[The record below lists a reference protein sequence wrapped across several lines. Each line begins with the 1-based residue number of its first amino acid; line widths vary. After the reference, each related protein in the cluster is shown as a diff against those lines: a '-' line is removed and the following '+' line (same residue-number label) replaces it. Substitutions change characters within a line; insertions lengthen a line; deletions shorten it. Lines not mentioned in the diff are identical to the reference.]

1 MTSTHSTGTAVLPP
15 DGHRTGRQGLKITAA
30 ALLLTLLVAAPAH
43 GHATL
48 LETVPADGAELEDH
62 PSELVLTFDEA
73 VEPAGDALVLTD
85 GAGAVHDL
93 DATAGPDTGQI
104 SAEVPPDTAAGE
116 HTVAWRIVAADGHVQ
131 EGELAYTVTASAQ
144 ATDDP
149 EPQEAEP
156 DEPAVPDAP
165 PADEDADAVDA
176 EAEQDLDAE
185 ALGATGED
193 EGGAGWIVA
202 MAVLVAAA
210 VIAGALTLGGRRRS
224 AAEGE
229 A

>member
-1 MTSTHSTGTAVLPP
+1 MISTHSTGAALLPP
-15 DGHRTGRQGLKITAA
+15 SGHGTRRRGLKITAA
-30 ALLLTLLVAAPAH
+30 SLLLTLLVVAPAH

-48 LETVPADGAELEDH
+48 LETIPEDGADLEDH
-62 PSELVLTFDEA
+62 PGEIVLTFDEA

-85 GAGAVHDL
+85 GDGAAHGL
-93 DATAGPDTGQI
+93 DATAGPGTGQI

-131 EGELAYTVTASAQ
+131 EGEFAFTVTAAAE

-149 EPQEAEP
+149 EPQEPEP
-156 DEPAVPDAP
+156 DEVDGQ
-165 PADEDADAVDA
+165 PADDAGEDAEV

-202 MAVLVAAA
+202 IAVLVAAA